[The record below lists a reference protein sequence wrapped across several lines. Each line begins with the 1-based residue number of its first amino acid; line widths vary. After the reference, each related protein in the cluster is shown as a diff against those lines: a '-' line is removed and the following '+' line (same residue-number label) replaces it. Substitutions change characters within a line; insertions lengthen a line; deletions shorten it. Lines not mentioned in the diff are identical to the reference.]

1 LTLAVRA
8 EHRSPSPT
16 TPLRDQPFIQSLLS
30 ALLITTAV
38 LAFVIAGFASAV
50 VGYGLY
56 YGDQVYPGVQA
67 VGVEIGGISRDEA
80 TAAVQH
86 QTDAYLDT
94 PITLQSGTQTIQ
106 ATPAELGV
114 SFDNER
120 TVERAYEFGRS
131 GSWWTDSR
139 AWLDSLL
146 DGHDVGVT
154 PVINRDVLDAYY
166 MSIAGTVGAAPREPA
181 LRLSESG
188 QLEMMQSSTGVG
200 IDPIETT
207 RNLRSELTVLGDGPV
222 DIATVEVQPAY
233 TEEALDP
240 LGQRLIAIVHDEFV
254 LERGDYQ
261 WVLDPHRLD
270 SLLVIDIDS
279 QTGESEL
286 TLDRDRLHHHI
297 SNLAEYAYGDGRD
310 ARVFWDGESFQVR
323 PSVDGWRID
332 VDESVDIVAE
342 AIMAGERRAELAS
355 TDYPSDI
362 TTEVA
367 EEAASYGNQ
376 LASEPFDLSWSEGD
390 VQLGGTV
397 IAAALSFEH
406 DADSGSITPSIS
418 RDDLVMFLGSISSDV
433 EVRPVNADLRYFN
446 GSVEVISDEES
457 GWEMDREA
465 SADAIMEAIDAGE
478 TRAEIV
484 VNEAAPKVTA
494 DMADEIEIR
503 EMLSYGETYYSGSA
517 ANRAHN
523 VELATERAN
532 GAMVAPG
539 ETYSFV
545 ESIGGIISTDVGY
558 EQGFGIVATDGGVS
572 TVPSVGG
579 GVCQV
584 STTIFQAAFWAGM
597 EIGERNWH
605 LYWMPLYG
613 QDPSGMTGLD
623 ATVDTSAGLDFTFTN
638 TTDDWIAIVAT
649 ADGNANRFEIWGTD
663 PDWDVQTEGPNIT
676 NRVSASYETV
686 VEETDS
692 LPTGFRSQV
701 ENAHDGFDVEIKR
714 WVYDRDG
721 EQLDDL
727 VLRSKYEPASN
738 RVLVGTGN

>member
-1 LTLAVRA
+1 MAVRA
-8 EHRSPSPT
+8 EHQPHQQTANFRE
-16 TPLRDQPFIQSLLS
+16 QPFIQSLLS

-38 LAFVIAGFASAV
+38 LAFVIAGLAAAV
-50 VGYGLY
+50 VGYGMY

-67 VGVEIGGISRDEA
+67 VGVEIGGVSREEA
-80 TAAVQH
+80 TAAVQQ
-86 QTDAYLDT
+86 QTDAYLET
-94 PITLQSGTQTIQ
+94 PITFQSGGQTIQ

-114 SFDNER
+114 SFDNDR

-139 AWLDSLL
+139 AWIDSLM

-154 PVINRDVLDAYY
+154 PVIDRGALDAYY
-166 MSIAGTVGAAPREPA
+166 MSIAATVGAAPREPSF
-181 LRLSESG
+181 RLNESG
-188 QLEMMQSSTGVG
+188 QLEMIQSSTGIG
-200 IDPIETT
+200 IEPVETT
-207 RNLRSELTVLGDGPV
+207 RNLRSELSVLGDGPIDV
-222 DIATVEVQPAY
+222 ATVEVEPAY
-233 TEEALDP
+233 TEDALNP
-240 LGQRLIAIVHDEFV
+240 LGQRLVAIVGEDFV

-261 WVLDPHRLD
+261 WVLDAHRLD
-270 SLLVIDIDS
+270 SLLVVDIDP

-286 TLDRDRLHHHI
+286 SLDTDRLNEHI
-297 SNLAEYAYGDGRD
+297 SNIAEYAYGEGRD
-310 ARVFWDGESFQVR
+310 ARVYWDGESFQVR
-323 PSVDGWRID
+323 PAVDGWRVD
-332 VDESVDIVAE
+332 VDESVEIVAE
-342 AIMAGERRAELAS
+342 AIMAGQHHAELAA
-355 TDYPSDI
+355 TNYPSDI

-367 EEAASYGNQ
+367 DDAASYGNQ
-376 LASEPFDLSWSEGD
+376 LASQPFDLTWSEGD

-406 DADSGSITPSIS
+406 DADSGSITPSVS

-433 EVRPVNADLRYFN
+433 DVRPVNADLRYFN
-446 GSVEVISDEES
+446 GSVEVLSDEES
-457 GWEMDREA
+457 GWAMDREA
-465 SADAIMEAIDAGE
+465 SADSIIEAIEAGE
-478 TRAEIV
+478 TGAEIT
-484 VNEAAPKVTA
+484 VNPAEPEVTA
-494 DMADEIEIR
+494 AMADEIEIR
-503 EMLSYGETYYSGSA
+503 EMLSFGETYYTGSA

-532 GAMVAPG
+532 GAMVPPG
-539 ETYSFV
+539 GTYSFV
-545 ESIGGIISTDVGY
+545 ESIGGVISTDVGY

-584 STTIFQAAFWAGM
+584 STTIFQAAFWAGL

-613 QDPSGMTGLD
+613 QDPTGITGLD

-638 TTDDWIAIVAT
+638 TTDDWIAIVAS
-649 ADGNANRFEIWGTD
+649 ANGSANRFEIWGTD

-686 VEETDS
+686 VEETDA
-692 LPTGFRSQV
+692 LPSGFRSQV
-701 ENAHDGFDVEIKR
+701 ESAHDGFDVEIKR
-714 WVYDRDG
+714 RVYDRDG
-721 EQLDDL
+721 EQIDDL
-727 VLRSKYEPASN
+727 VLNSKYEPASN